1 MQDMQEMQMQD
12 MQGHHLSDV
21 SEANIEAD
29 AVKQLDNELLIFAP
43 FLRACRH
50 MDRTVT
56 SSSFPNVDA
65 TKPIRP

>member
-29 AVKQLDNELLIFAP
+29 AVKQLDNELLIFAHL
-43 FLRACRH
+43 F
-50 MDRTVT
+50 
-56 SSSFPNVDA
+56 
-65 TKPIRP
+65 